1 MGKTSDSFKRE
12 IGKNTGKVVS
22 NFLFGDKHSTPI
34 RVSNGT
40 SSKRAEYLKEKG
52 KLEAERHEREILN
65 ETSRIVNN
73 EINQIMRYPTPNN
86 EDELISVLNELYI
99 FITSKNWKS
108 HFNGGTND
116 EKIDRLNNKSADAA
130 FKKFNLLLKT
140 LENRFP
146 ENLEI
151 SEFKKI
157 SSKLKY
163 KRFFGKYKVLVL
175 FALFFLIIGTLA
187 VVTKK

>member
-1 MGKTSDSFKRE
+1 MGKTTDSFKRE

-22 NFLFGDKHSTPI
+22 NLLFGDKHSTPI
-34 RVSNGT
+34 KINNGT
-40 SSKRAEYLKEKG
+40 TSKRAEYLKEKG
-52 KLEAERHEREILN
+52 KLENERHERELLN
-65 ETSRIVNN
+65 ETSRRVNI
-73 EINQIMRYPTPNN
+73 EISEIMKFPTPNTEN
-86 EDELISVLNELYI
+86 EIISVLNELYI
-99 FITSKNWKS
+99 FISAKNWKS
-108 HFNGGTND
+108 MFNGGTNE

-130 FKKFNLLLKT
+130 YKKFNLLLKT

-175 FALFFLIIGTLA
+175 FALFFLVIGTLA